1 MPESFFDFR
10 SRITKPPAEA
20 DDGRLERAIS
30 VGDLTARIDAAI
42 RGGVGGSVL
51 VRGEISN
58 LNAHAASGHLYFTL
72 KDDKSCIDCVM
83 FRGEASKLR
92 QRPTDGQDVLISGS
106 VRVYVQR
113 GRYQLYCNTLTPLGR
128 GALELKFN
136 ELQRKLEAEG
146 LFAAEIKRPIPP
158 YPQRIVLITSR
169 QAAALQDML
178 KVFQRTPW
186 LTPRVIHV
194 PVQGVGAAAK
204 IADALASVS
213 PRDCDLVLLGRGG
226 GSLEDLWEFNEEAVA
241 RAIRACRVPVMTGIG
256 HEVDVSIAD
265 LAADYHAHTPTEAA
279 QVAVARW
286 RLAADA
292 LDGAAGRLTRSL
304 RQTILHARQRLTNV
318 ERHETFRRPTDRID
332 RLRQVLDDRQRQ
344 LRAAALGTINRVR
357 QRLTRHEHRLH
368 AQHPTAG
375 LLRARQRLTTAADG
389 LAHQQ
394 RLRLTQAAGRL
405 DGLRRE
411 LAALDPRGVLA
422 RGYSITR
429 LKNGKPVFGPADV
442 KAGDVLVTQVR
453 DGTIE
458 STARDAKQL
467 DLF

>member
-1 MPESFFDFR
+1 MPESFFDFK
-10 SRITKPPAEA
+10 SRVAKPAVEA
-20 DDGRLERAIS
+20 DETRLERAIS
-30 VGDLTARIDAAI
+30 VADLTARIDAAI
-42 RGGVGGSVL
+42 RSGIGGSVL

-58 LNAHAASGHLYFTL
+58 LNIHTASGHMYFTL

-83 FRGEASKLR
+83 FRGEAAKLLA
-92 QRPTDGQDVLISGS
+92 RPTDGQDVLISGG
-106 VRVYVQR
+106 VRVYLQR
-113 GRYQLYCNTLTPLGR
+113 GRYQLYCQTMTPLGR
-128 GALELKFN
+128 GALEIQFTQ
-136 ELQRKLEAEG
+136 LQWKLEAEG

-194 PVQGVGAAAK
+194 PVQGAGAAAK

-213 PRDCDLVLLGRGG
+213 PRDADLILLGRGG
-226 GSLEDLWEFNEEAVA
+226 GSLEDLWEFNEERVA
-241 RAIRACRVPVMTGIG
+241 RAIRACRVPVITGIG

-279 QVAVARW
+279 QVAVAHW

-292 LDGAAGRLTRSL
+292 LDNASARLARSL
-304 RQTILHARQRLTNV
+304 RQTLADARQRLSAV
-318 ERHETFRRPTDRID
+318 QRHEMFRRPTDRID
-332 RLRQVLDDRQRQ
+332 RLKQLLDDRQRQ
-344 LRAAALGTINRVR
+344 LQAAANASLGRVR
-357 QRLTRHEHRLH
+357 QRLDRQEQRLH

-375 LLRARQRLTTAADG
+375 LLRARHRLTSAAEG
-389 LAHQQ
+389 LAHRQ
-394 RLRLTQAAGRL
+394 RLRLTEAAGRL
-405 DGLRRE
+405 DALRRE

-429 LKNGKPVFGPADV
+429 LKNGQPVFSPADV
-442 KAGDVLVTQVR
+442 KAGDVLITQVR

-458 STARDAKQL
+458 STAKDAKQL